1 MYFTY
6 AAAAALSAV
15 LPLAAA
21 QTYTDCNPLDKTCP
35 ADTALSSSTF
45 SSDFTQGESSF
56 AGWTATANNV
66 TFDENGAAF
75 TINQRGQAPTIQT
88 NFYFFFGRAEV
99 VMKAAS
105 GTGIVSSIVL
115 ESDDLDEVDW
125 EALGGDTTQIETN
138 YFGKGDTTTY
148 DRATWVGISSP
159 QENWHTYTVDWTET
173 ALNWYVDGNLVRTL
187 AYNDASSGTRFPQT
201 PMNLR
206 IGIWAGGDSDNAAGT
221 IEWAG
226 GETDYSQAPFTMYVK
241 SVSITNNNPGCSY
254 TYGDKTGSYSSI
266 VVNKDG
272 CDVTSG
278 ASSSAAASSS
288 TTSAAASSASSAGS
302 SASSASGAGSSTGSS
317 TGASVSASATGGVIG
332 NSAGV
337 GALVSAAA
345 ASTPAAAASSGVV
358 SGGAGGAS
366 GAAASS
372 SAAAASSSAAAAA
385 SASASG
391 LFTGAASTVTTSVG
405 AMLLGVFSAMLCL

>member
-21 QTYTDCNPLDKTCP
+21 QTYTDCNPLEKTCP

-272 CDVTSG
+272 CDVTGG

-288 TTSAAASSASSAGS
+288 TSAAASSASSAGS

-358 SGGAGGAS
+358 GGGAGGA

>member
-21 QTYTDCNPLDKTCP
+21 QTYTDCNPLEKTCP

-272 CDVTSG
+272 CDVTGG
-278 ASSSAAASSS
+278 ASSAAASSS
-288 TTSAAASSASSAGS
+288 TSAAASSASSAGS

-358 SGGAGGAS
+358 GGGAGGA

>member
-21 QTYTDCNPLDKTCP
+21 QTYTDCNPLEKTCP

-206 IGIWAGGDSDNAAGT
+206 IGIWAGGDSDNAPGT

-272 CDVTSG
+272 CDVTGG
-278 ASSSAAASSS
+278 ASSAASSS
-288 TTSAAASSASSAGS
+288 TSAAASSASSAGS

-358 SGGAGGAS
+358 GGGAGGA
-366 GAAASS
+366 GGAASS

>member
-206 IGIWAGGDSDNAAGT
+206 IGIWAGGDSDNAPGT

-272 CDVTSG
+272 CDVTGG
-278 ASSSAAASSS
+278 ASSSAPASSS

-302 SASSASGAGSSTGSS
+302 SASSTSGAGSSTGSS

-358 SGGAGGAS
+358 GGGAGGAG

>member
-206 IGIWAGGDSDNAAGT
+206 IGIWAGGDSDNAPGT

-272 CDVTSG
+272 CDVTGG
-278 ASSSAAASSS
+278 ASSSAPASSS
-288 TTSAAASSASSAGS
+288 TTSAAASS
-302 SASSASGAGSSTGSS
+302 
-317 TGASVSASATGGVIG
+317 
-332 NSAGV
+332 
-337 GALVSAAA
+337 
-345 ASTPAAAASSGVV
+345 
-358 SGGAGGAS
+358 
-366 GAAASS
+366 
-372 SAAAASSSAAAAA
+372 
-385 SASASG
+385 
-391 LFTGAASTVTTSVG
+391 
-405 AMLLGVFSAMLCL
+405 

>member
-1 MYFTY
+1 MYFKY

-15 LPLAAA
+15 VPLCTA
-21 QTYTDCNPLDKTCP
+21 QTYTDCNPLEKTCP

-45 SSDFTQGESSF
+45 TSDFTQGESSF

-125 EALGGDTTQIETN
+125 EALGGDTTQVETN

-148 DRATWVGISSP
+148 DRATWVEISSP

-173 ALNWYVDGNLVRTL
+173 ALKWYVDGNLVRTL

-226 GETDYSQAPFTMYVK
+226 GETDYSKVPFTMYVK

-272 CDVTSG
+272 CEVTGGS
-278 ASSSAAASSS
+278 SSSAVASSS
-288 TTSAAASSASSAGS
+288 TASTLAS
-302 SASSASGAGSSTGSS
+302 SASSASGAAGSSTGSP

-345 ASTPAAAASSGVV
+345 ASTPAAAATSGVI
-358 SGGAGGAS
+358 GGGVG

-372 SAAAASSSAAAAA
+372 SAAAAAASSSAAAAA
-385 SASASG
+385 SPSASG
-391 LFTGAASTVTTSVG
+391 LFTGAASTVSTSVG
-405 AMLLGVFSAMLCL
+405 AMLLGVFCAMLCL

>member
-15 LPLAAA
+15 IPLCAA
-21 QTYTDCNPLDKTCP
+21 QTYTDCNPLEKTCP

-45 SSDFTQGESSF
+45 TSDFTQGESAF

-75 TINQRGQAPTIQT
+75 TVHQRGQAPTIQT

-99 VMKAAS
+99 VMKAAG

-159 QENWHTYTVDWTET
+159 QENWHTYTIDWTET
-173 ALNWYVDGNLVRTL
+173 ALKWYVDGNLVRTL
-187 AYNDASSGTRFPQT
+187 AYADASGGTRFPQT

-206 IGIWAGGDSDNAAGT
+206 IGIWAGGDADNAPGT

-226 GETDYSQAPFTMYVK
+226 GQTDYSKAPFTMYVK

-254 TYGDKTGSYSSI
+254 TYGDKSGSYGSI

-272 CDVTSG
+272 CDVTGGS
-278 ASSSAAASSS
+278 SSSAAASSS
-288 TTSAAASSASSAGS
+288 TASTAASSASSG
-302 SASSASGAGSSTGSS
+302 SGAGSSTGSS
-317 TGASVSASATGGVIG
+317 TGASVSASATGGVIA

-345 ASTPAAAASSGVV
+345 ASTPAAAASSGAI
-358 SGGAGGAS
+358 GGA

-391 LFTGAASTVTTSVG
+391 LFTGAAASTVSTSMG